1 MSKVAPL
8 IFEWDGE
15 AMIPLRRFHNI
26 ANAEFTVGE
35 RYRMEAQEQR
45 SLVSHAHY
53 FATLNDIW
61 LSLPERYGDAIPSV
75 EHMRKWA
82 LIRTG
87 YRDERS
93 IVCASKAEAKRIAAF
108 VKPMDDFAIVVVN
121 EATVSVFTAKS
132 QSMKAMGGKE
142 FQRSKEAVLEYC
154 QAMLEP
160 DAYSP
165 REEKARDAA

>member
-1 MSKVAPL
+1 MTKVPPM
-8 IFEWDGE
+8 IFEWNGE
-15 AMIPLRRFHNI
+15 AMVPLRRFHNI

-35 RYRMEAQEQR
+35 RYRLETQEQR

-93 IVCASKAEAKRIAAF
+93 IVCASKAEAKRVAAF
-108 VKPMDDFAIVVVN
+108 VKPMDDFAIVVVS
-121 EATVSVFTAKS
+121 EATVAVYTAKS
-132 QSMKAMGGKE
+132 QSMKAMGARD
-142 FQRSKEAVLEYC
+142 FQQSKERVLEYC
-154 QAMLEP
+154 QSMLE
-160 DAYSP
+160 S
-165 REEKARDAA
+165 EAA

>member
-1 MSKVAPL
+1 MSKVAPM

-15 AMIPLRRFHNI
+15 AMVPLRRFHNV

-35 RYRMEAQEQR
+35 KYRLEAQEQR

-93 IVCASKAEAKRIAAF
+93 IVCASKAEAKRVAAF

-121 EATVSVFTAKS
+121 EATVAVYTAKS
-132 QSMKAMGGKE
+132 QSHKAMGGKE
-142 FQRSKEAVLEYC
+142 FQKSKEAVLEYC
-154 QAMLEP
+154 QGMLAP

-165 REEKARDAA
+165 REVGVAA